1 MRLYDYE
8 LYQELRSSFTVEH
21 GKITSAVPVSRKG
34 DRSRLEIR
42 ALGRDLLM
50 TSERETPYL
59 VFNSIGQVVS
69 RGVVRGS
76 VKVKLPVRG
85 LYILKIG
92 NETRRI
98 YVR

>member
-1 MRLYDYE
+1 M
-8 LYQELRSSFTVEH
+8 EH
-21 GKITSAVPVSRKG
+21 GKITSAVSVPRKG
-34 DRSRLEIR
+34 DRSHLEIR
-42 ALGRDLLM
+42 TLGRDLLM